1 MDFFSLF
8 PAPFSCYS
16 SQSRK
21 DWGKGEEHVTG
32 QGKGRPES
40 SARVEH
46 AETASQATR
55 FLHVPG
61 LLALSKPMKVSG
73 TLFSHF

>member
-1 MDFFSLF
+1 MLRQF
-8 PAPFSCYS
+8 
-16 SQSRK
+16 
-21 DWGKGEEHVTG
+21 TG

-40 SARVEH
+40 SATVEH

-61 LLALSKPMKVSG
+61 LLALSKPTKVSG